1 MQRERG
7 WELRLVRDL
16 EIDGEPVRPSEDT
29 VLTTSPFLLESGPS
43 LLDILRLSFHTD
55 LSQAP
60 PTAGHSAFLASLSLF
75 RIVTAPHIVVQSL
88 FFLCSRF
95 RIRSINHP
103 RL

>member
-60 PTAGHSAFLASLSLF
+60 PTSLPCLS
-75 RIVTAPHIVVQSL
+75 QSIQD
-88 FFLCSRF
+88 RY
-95 RIRSINHP
+95 RPTHRRSVP
-103 RL
+103 VLPLL